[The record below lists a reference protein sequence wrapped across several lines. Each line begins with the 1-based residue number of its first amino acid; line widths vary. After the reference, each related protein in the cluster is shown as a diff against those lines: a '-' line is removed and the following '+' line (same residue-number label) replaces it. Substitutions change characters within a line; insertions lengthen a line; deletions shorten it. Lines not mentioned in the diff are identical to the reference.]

1 MIWFLLAC
9 AEGDVPGRIPVT
21 PPEEGVL
28 SASVWVQGNSSFVV
42 GAQVCH
48 EQSCAETGE
57 DGFADLF
64 DLPPGPLTLTVD
76 NADGEDLLVP
86 LNLVT
91 NYVSRWAVRS
101 FSPWVLPDWLGP
113 MQSGTGVIMV
123 FPGDAG
129 EQTVTLEGAV
139 LASSVG
145 EVLAVHDFQPA
156 VPEDTA
162 RGESFF
168 FLMDLPPGEVELWA
182 THPEGAC
189 TPKSMGWPGSASDSF
204 IVPVEA
210 DRVTAVNLECVRF

>member
-1 MIWFLLAC
+1 MIWLLLAC
-9 AEGDVPGRIPVT
+9 AESELPGRIPVSA
-21 PPEEGVL
+21 PEAGAL

-42 GAQVCH
+42 GATVCH
-48 EQSCAETGE
+48 EQNCAQTGE

-64 DLPPGPLTLTVD
+64 ELPAGPIRVHVD
-76 NADGEDLLVP
+76 NPDGEDLLVP
-86 LNLVT
+86 LNMVS

-101 FSPWVLPDWLGP
+101 FSPWVLPEWLGP
-113 MQSGTGVIMV
+113 VQSGTGVVMV

-129 EQTVTLEGAV
+129 EETVTLEGAV

-162 RGESFF
+162 RAESFF
-168 FLMDLPPGEVELWA
+168 FLLDLPPGELELKA

-189 TPKSMGWPGSASDSF
+189 YPKSMGWPGSDADSF
-204 IVPVEA
+204 VVPVEA